1 MALTLRDKVE
11 LYENFLKSIAS
22 TEWDVNINHAPD
34 YVSKDYAYSWGMGTA
49 VARLR
54 RCVEEA
60 QFALNQGKK

>member
-11 LYENFLKSIAS
+11 LYENFLKSISS
-22 TEWDVNINHAPD
+22 TEWDVNISQAPD
-34 YVSKDYAYSWGMGTA
+34 YAKGYAYCWGMGTA

-60 QFALNQGKK
+60 QYALNQGKK